1 MKKLM
6 MILAA
11 CASFAACAEMNAVE
25 LSAGDNPVPT
35 PSRGI
40 LLHAISTNASG
51 TVALKKVTTLALS
64 WTESRTVTNII
75 YTTAWSNLTH
85 TVTNDHVSVWQ
96 TNTVTIAGTTN
107 VVVQTNFIDRAVNKI
122 PTVYPWPNL
131 LVTTNKVTSLEVYT
145 NIPYQVEMSRS
156 IQTLTTPRTLLKC
169 VTNDIC
175 SVTLSQGFKTNAVNC
190 VFAPG
195 DTVLGSGTAFPGGR
209 IQLILER

>member
-11 CASFAACAEMNAVE
+11 CASFAACAEMSAVE
-25 LSAGDNPVPT
+25 LKAGDNSVPT
-35 PSRGI
+35 PARGI
-40 LLHAISTNASG
+40 MLHAVSTNASG
-51 TVALKKVTTLALS
+51 TVTLKKVTTLALS
-64 WTESRTVTNII
+64 WTETRTVTNIT

-85 TVTNDHVSVWQ
+85 TVTNDVVSAWR
-96 TNTVTIAGTTN
+96 TNAVNGA
-107 VVVQTNFIDRAVNKI
+107 VQTNFLDRAVNAV
-122 PTVYPWPNL
+122 PSVYPWPDL
-131 LVTTNKVTSLEVYT
+131 LITTNKVPVVEVYT
-145 NIPYQVEMSRS
+145 NIPYQVESGRTIGTVS
-156 IQTLTTPRTLLKC
+156 TPRAALKV

-195 DTVLGSGTAFPGGR
+195 ETVLGSGTAFPGGR

>member
-11 CASFAACAEMNAVE
+11 CASIAACAEMSAVE
-25 LSAGDNPVPT
+25 LKAGDNSVPT
-35 PSRGI
+35 PARGI
-40 LLHAISTNASG
+40 MLHAVSTNASG

-64 WTESRTVTNII
+64 WTETRTVTNIT

-85 TVTNDHVSVWQ
+85 TVTNDVVSAWR
-96 TNTVTIAGTTN
+96 TNAVTVAGTTN
-107 VVVQTNFIDRAVNKI
+107 VVVATNFLERAVNVV
-122 PTVYPWPNL
+122 PSVYPWPDL
-131 LVTTNKVTSLEVYT
+131 LITTNQVPVVEVYT
-145 NIPYQVEMSRS
+145 NIPYQVELSRS
-156 IQTLTTPRTLLKC
+156 VQTIATPRAALKV

-175 SVTLSQGFKTNAVNC
+175 SVTLSQGIKTNAVNC

-195 DTVLGSGTAFPGGR
+195 ETVLGSGTAFPGGR

>member
-11 CASFAACAEMNAVE
+11 CASIAACAEMSAVE
-25 LSAGDNPVPT
+25 LKAGDNSVPT
-35 PSRGI
+35 PARGI
-40 LLHAISTNASG
+40 MLHAVSTNASG

-64 WTESRTVTNII
+64 WTETRTVTNIT

-85 TVTNDHVSVWQ
+85 TVTNEVVSAWR
-96 TNTVTIAGTTN
+96 TNAVNGA
-107 VVVQTNFIDRAVNKI
+107 VQTNFLERAVNAV
-122 PTVYPWPNL
+122 PSVYPWPDL
-131 LVTTNKVTSLEVYT
+131 LITTNKVPVVEVYT
-145 NIPYQVEMSRS
+145 NIPYQVELSRNV
-156 IQTLTTPRTLLKC
+156 QTLATPRAALKV

-195 DTVLGSGTAFPGGR
+195 ETVLGSGTAFPGGR